1 MPADAGMRF
10 PSRLLWMIGVMALIA
25 GCASENLLVSDPESQ
40 RADAH
45 PASAYGGLGGA
56 KPAQASEPF
65 NPFADN
71 STTTGGGRQVIAQ
84 PTIEEVM
91 KSGTLPEMSFG
102 RSDAPVTVIKYASLT
117 CPYCRQFQRDVFP
130 RLKRNYI
137 DTGKV
142 RFIIREFPIGRSSGN
157 ATIALRCAPPEKYL
171 DLYSRFLDQ
180 QSAWVSQEVRLD
192 AIHKV
197 AAQVG
202 LSRAEFDACLA
213 NQDMISGLNWVKNR
227 GRTLGVIGTPNFFV
241 QERLVKKVLSY
252 DELTA
257 MIDPLLGM
265 AASGQRTSE
274 AH

>member
-25 GCASENLLVSDPESQ
+25 GCASESLLVSNPERQ
-40 RADAH
+40 GADAH
-45 PASAYGGLGGA
+45 PAGAYGGLGGA
-56 KPAQASEPF
+56 RTAQATEPF
-65 NPFADN
+65 NPFADHTT
-71 STTTGGGRQVIAQ
+71 STGTGRQVIAQ

-91 KSGTLPEMSFG
+91 KTGTLPEMSFG
-102 RSDAPVTVIKYASLT
+102 KPDAPVTLIKYASLT
-117 CPYCRQFQRDVFP
+117 CPYCRQFQRDVYP

-157 ATIALRCAPPEKYL
+157 ATIALRCAAPEKYL
-171 DLYSRFLDQ
+171 ELYSRFLEQ

-192 AIHKV
+192 AIHRV
-197 AAQVG
+197 AAEVG

-213 NQDMISGLNWVKNR
+213 NQAMIEGLNWVKNR

-241 QERLVKKVLSY
+241 QGRLVKRVLSY

-265 AASGQRTSE
+265 PASAPRTSE